1 MRDLGADNR
10 QPCHNGY
17 YPIHEAS
24 KNAASRTM
32 EVLLQWAE
40 SRGNSRH
47 QMISFF
53 DAEGNVPLHSAVHSG
68 DFKVNKIQK
77 GWLEIEWNDMT
88 SSWRVEI
95 TFHRRGF
102 LYFYCCVVYGTVT
115 AIGSPPDN
123 ENEKFSRAGRIRAW
137 KKQTYLVQITKSSYP
152 PVKVVYLKTLLL
164 T

>member
-17 YPIHEAS
+17 YPIHEAA

-68 DFKVNKIQK
+68 DFKVNRMKYAEQR
-77 GWLEIEWNDMT
+77 
-88 SSWRVEI
+88 S
-95 TFHRRGF
+95 
-102 LYFYCCVVYGTVT
+102 
-115 AIGSPPDN
+115 A
-123 ENEKFSRAGRIRAW
+123 RAGGTDGVKYQPERLRLNFKRRVFMSFARGWSRGRGERFRFSNILSGVLVTEIQSELIGGQ
-137 KKQTYLVQITKSSYP
+137 QTRRFRDLFVLWNRK
-152 PVKVVYLKTLLL
+152 LKL
-164 T
+164 

>member
-17 YPIHEAS
+17 YPIHEAA

-68 DFKVNKIQK
+68 DFKVNKYK
-77 GWLEIEWNDMT
+77 TND
-88 SSWRVEI
+88 
-95 TFHRRGF
+95 
-102 LYFYCCVVYGTVT
+102 
-115 AIGSPPDN
+115 
-123 ENEKFSRAGRIRAW
+123 W
-137 KKQTYLVQITKSSYP
+137 KASESV
-152 PVKVVYLKTLLL
+152 
-164 T
+164 